1 MRTVAISGLDP
12 QSGHSIT
19 VRVDD
24 GFITHMEET
33 GADMES
39 YLSAGLVDLQVNG
52 VAGYDF
58 NEEQISIDTV
68 SSVTAAMLA
77 SGVTCFAPTLITAPE
92 EALCRRLKVIAEA
105 RGSNRRVAGCIP
117 FVHVEG
123 PHISPLEGFRGA
135 HPAEFV
141 RPPSIAEFNRWQ
153 ESASGLVGMVTLSPH
168 YNESADY
175 IAELT
180 RRGVHVAIGH
190 THATPEQ
197 IKQAVDGGASLS
209 THLGNGIAQEIP
221 RHRNP
226 IWSQLADDR
235 LSAALIA
242 DGHHLPDD
250 VLKVML
256 RVKGVDRSVLV
267 SDSVALAGMPAG
279 VYTTPVGGR
288 VELHPDGRL
297 CVLNSELL
305 AGSTT
310 SVAKCINHLV
320 RAIGIPLHDAISM
333 ATVNPGRFADG
344 RGQLTIGS
352 RADLVRF
359 RMSGEL
365 TIENVWLAGELVH

>member
-1 MRTVAISGLDP
+1 MSTVTISGLDP
-12 QSGHSIT
+12 QSCRPIT
-19 VRVDD
+19 VTVED
-24 GFITHMEET
+24 GFIARIEET
-33 GADMES
+33 DADMES

-52 VAGYDF
+52 VTGYDF

-105 RGSNRRVAGCIP
+105 RTNNRRIASCIP
-117 FVHVEG
+117 FAHVEG
-123 PHISPLEGFRGA
+123 PHISPLDGFRGA

-141 RPPSIAEFNRWQ
+141 RPPSIAEFSRWQ
-153 ESASGLVGMVTLSPH
+153 EAANGLVGMVTLSPH
-168 YNESADY
+168 YNESAYY

-180 RRGVHVAIGH
+180 GRGVHVAIGH
-190 THATPEQ
+190 THATAEQ
-197 IKQAVDGGASLS
+197 IKQAVDAGASLS
-209 THLGNGIAQEIP
+209 THLGNGIAQQIP

-256 RVKGVDRSVLV
+256 RVKGVGRSVLV

-279 VYTTPVGGR
+279 VYTTPVGGH
-288 VELHPDGRL
+288 VELRPDGRL
-297 CVLNSELL
+297 YVLGSELL
-305 AGSTT
+305 AGSTA
-310 SVAKCINHLV
+310 SVAQCINHLV
-320 RAIGIPLHDAISM
+320 RAIGIPLHDAITM
-333 ATVNPGRFADG
+333 ATVNPGRFAGG

-352 RADLVRF
+352 RSDLIRF

-365 TIENVWLAGELVH
+365 TIENVWLAGELVY